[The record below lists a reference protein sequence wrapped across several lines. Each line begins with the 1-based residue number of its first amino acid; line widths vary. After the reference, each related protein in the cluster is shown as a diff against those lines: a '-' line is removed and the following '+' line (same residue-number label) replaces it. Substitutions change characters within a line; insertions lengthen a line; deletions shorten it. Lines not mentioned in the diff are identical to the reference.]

1 MSNGFQWI
9 SSSPTDLAS
18 IKKEHARKCH
28 VHTKHDHQDHEN
40 WSFSALITIMFII
53 FLKKKHIISIH
64 FPLSFPNIS
73 PKEIDDWRHGAV
85 GDHAQAVHGA
95 QTHGVRE
102 THPEG
107 RHEGAILNDCG
118 VVCHGNAVDI
128 N

>member
-1 MSNGFQWI
+1 LLILTSY
-9 SSSPTDLAS
+9 
-18 IKKEHARKCH
+18 HHH
-28 VHTKHDHQDHEN
+28 VHH
-40 WSFSALITIMFII
+40 FPG
-53 FLKKKHIISIH
+53 KKTYH

-107 RHEGAILNDCG
+107 RHEGAILNDCI
-118 VVCHGNAVDI
+118 AVFLPWKW
-128 N
+128 

>member
-1 MSNGFQWI
+1 
-9 SSSPTDLAS
+9 
-18 IKKEHARKCH
+18 
-28 VHTKHDHQDHEN
+28 
-40 WSFSALITIMFII
+40 MFII
-53 FLKKKHIISIH
+53 FLKKNIS
-64 FPLSFPNIS
+64 FPPSFPNIS

-107 RHEGAILNDCG
+107 RHEGAILNGCG
-118 VVCHGNAVDI
+118 VFCNGNAVDI

>member
-1 MSNGFQWI
+1 MSNGFQWIQWI
-9 SSSPTDLAS
+9 SSSPTDLGS
-18 IKKEHARKCH
+18 IKKKHATKCH

-40 WSFSALITIMFII
+40 CSFSPLITIMFII
-53 FLKKKHIISIH
+53 FLEKKHH

-73 PKEIDDWRHGAV
+73 PKEIDDWRHLAV

-107 RHEGAILNDCG
+107 RHEGAILNDCIA
-118 VVCHGNAVDI
+118 VFCHGNGEDI